1 MMTNSSDRS
10 DSSGQRASENHR
22 AAAPKVWD
30 PILEVTDLSCGYGEQ
45 VVLDQL
51 NFNLWPGFFCGIL
64 GPNGCGKS
72 TLINTICR
80 VNEPLGGSL
89 LFAEQELRTISRQE
103 LAAKIAVVPQETHV
117 AFPFKV
123 REIVAMGRNPHLSG
137 FFGSGYD
144 LENEMVDQAL
154 TATGISHLAERAI
167 TRLSGGERQL
177 VLLARALAQEPRLL
191 LLDEPTSNLDISHAV
206 GILRLVAA
214 KVRQEKLAALA
225 VFHDLNL
232 AAVFADYL
240 FLVKDG
246 TIRYQG
252 ETCEVITEEILVD
265 LYELPL
271 KVYTP
276 PGLGRPQ
283 VAVSAS

>member
-10 DSSGQRASENHR
+10 DSSGRRAIENHSS
-22 AAAPKVWD
+22 AHETWGPLLK
-30 PILEVTDLSCGYGEQ
+30 VTDLSCGYGER
-45 VVLDQL
+45 VVLEKL

-89 LFAEQELRTISRQE
+89 LFGEQDLCTISRRE
-103 LAAKIAVVPQETHV
+103 LAARIAVVPQETHV

-123 REIVAMGRNPHLSG
+123 REVVAMGRNPHLSG
-137 FFGSGYD
+137 LFGSGYD
-144 LENEMVDQAL
+144 LENEKVDQAL
-154 TATGISHLAERAI
+154 SATGISHLAERAI

-177 VLLARALAQEPRLL
+177 VLLARALAQEPQLL
-191 LLDEPTSNLDISHAV
+191 LLDEPTSNLDINHSV
-206 GILRLVAA
+206 KILRLVAT
-214 KVRQEKLAALA
+214 KVRQEKLTALA

-232 AAVFADYL
+232 AGVFTDYL

-252 ETCEVITEEILVD
+252 ETREVITEEILAD
-265 LYELPL
+265 LYEIPL
-271 KVYTP
+271 TVYTP

-283 VAVSAS
+283 VAVRV

>member
-1 MMTNSSDRS
+1 MMTNSFGR
-10 DSSGQRASENHR
+10 R
-22 AAAPKVWD
+22 AAEIQPASHETWD
-30 PILEVTDLSCGYGEQ
+30 PLLKVSDLSCGYGDQ
-45 VVLDQL
+45 IVLEKL

-89 LFAEQELRTISRQE
+89 LLGEQELRTISRRE

-123 REIVAMGRNPHLSG
+123 REVVAMGRNPHLSG
-137 FFGSGYD
+137 AFGSGYD
-144 LENEMVDQAL
+144 LENEKVDQAL

-191 LLDEPTSNLDISHAV
+191 LLDEPTSNLDINHSV
-206 GILRLVAA
+206 KILRLVAT
-214 KVRQEKLAALA
+214 KVRQEKLTALA

-232 AAVFADYL
+232 AGVFADYL

-252 ETCEVITEEILVD
+252 ETREVITEEILTD
-265 LYELPL
+265 LYEMPL
-271 KVYTP
+271 TVYTP

-283 VAVSAS
+283 VAVRAEM

>member
-10 DSSGQRASENHR
+10 DSSGQRASENHQPG
-22 AAAPKVWD
+22 APKVWD

-123 REIVAMGRNPHLSG
+123 REVVAMGRNPHLSG

-206 GILRLVAA
+206 GILRLVGA

-252 ETCEVITEEILVD
+252 ETCEVITEEILAD

-283 VAVSAS
+283 VAVSA

>member
-1 MMTNSSDRS
+1 M
-10 DSSGQRASENHR
+10 AHE
-22 AAAPKVWD
+22 AWEPLLKVSN
-30 PILEVTDLSCGYGEQ
+30 LSCGYGDQ
-45 VVLDQL
+45 VILDKL
-51 NFNLWPGFFCGIL
+51 NFKLWPGFFCGIL

-80 VNEPLGGSL
+80 VNEPLSGSL
-89 LFAEQELRTISRQE
+89 ILGEQDLCAIPRQD
-103 LAAKIAVVPQETHV
+103 LAARIAVVPQETHV

-123 REIVAMGRNPHLSG
+123 REVVAMGRNPHLSG
-137 FFGSGYD
+137 LFGSGYD
-144 LENEMVDQAL
+144 LENEKVDQAL
-154 TATGISHLAERAI
+154 SATGISHLGERAI

-177 VLLARALAQEPRLL
+177 VLLARALAQDPQLL
-191 LLDEPTSNLDISHAV
+191 LLDEPTSNLDINHSV
-206 GILRLVAA
+206 KILRLVAT
-214 KVRQEKLAALA
+214 KVRQEKLTALA

-232 AAVFADYL
+232 AGVFADYL

-252 ETCEVITEEILVD
+252 ETREVITEEILAD

-271 KVYTP
+271 QVFTP

-283 VAVSAS
+283 VAVRG

>member
-1 MMTNSSDRS
+1 MMINSSDH
-10 DSSGQRASENHR
+10 SSPQGGGIAENQSAASK
-22 AAAPKVWD
+22 AWD
-30 PILEVTDLSCGYGEQ
+30 PILEVTGLSCGYGEQ

-89 LFAEQELRTISRQE
+89 LFGEQELRTISRQE
-103 LAAKIAVVPQETHV
+103 LAAKIAVVPQETHI

-123 REIVAMGRNPHLSG
+123 REVVAMGRNPHLSG

-177 VLLARALAQEPRLL
+177 VMLARALAQEPRLL

-252 ETCEVITEEILVD
+252 ETNEVITEEILSD

-271 KVYTP
+271 TVYTP

-283 VAVSAS
+283 VAVCV

>member
-1 MMTNSSDRS
+1 MMTSSS
-10 DSSGQRASENHR
+10 NLSASSEGHVAERHTEAHETWN
-22 AAAPKVWD
+22 
-30 PILEVTDLSCGYGEQ
+30 PILKVTDLSCGYGDQ
-45 VVLDQL
+45 IVLEQL

-80 VNEPLGGSL
+80 VNEPLGGCL

-123 REIVAMGRNPHLSG
+123 REVVAMGRNPHLAG
-137 FFGSGYD
+137 LFGSGYD
-144 LENEMVDQAL
+144 LENEKVDQAL
-154 TATGISHLAERAI
+154 LLTGISHLGERSI

-177 VLLARALAQEPRLL
+177 VLLARALAQEPELL

-206 GILRLVAA
+206 KILSLVGE
-214 KVRQEKLAALA
+214 KVKQEKLASLA

-232 AAVFADYL
+232 ACAFADYL

-252 ETCEVITEEILVD
+252 ETREVITEEILFD
-265 LYELPL
+265 LYEIPL
-271 KVYTP
+271 QVYMP

-283 VAVSAS
+283 VAVRV

>member
-1 MMTNSSDRS
+1 MMTNSSDFSAHSDGSGPRRS
-10 DSSGQRASENHR
+10 TGTHE
-22 AAAPKVWD
+22 VWE
-30 PILEVTDLSCGYGEQ
+30 PILKVTDLSCGYGDQ
-45 VVLDQL
+45 IVLEKL

-80 VNEPLGGSL
+80 VNEPLSGSL
-89 LFAEQELRTISRQE
+89 LFGAQELAKISRQE
-103 LAAKIAVVPQETHV
+103 LAARIAVVPQETHV

-123 REIVAMGRNPHLSG
+123 REVVAMGRNPHLSG

-144 LENEMVDQAL
+144 LENEKVDQAL
-154 TATGISHLAERAI
+154 MATGISHLGERAI

-191 LLDEPTSNLDISHAV
+191 LLDEPTSNLDVSHAV
-206 GILRLVAA
+206 KILRLVAGR
-214 KVRQEKLAALA
+214 VRQDRLASLA

-232 AAVFADYL
+232 ACVFADYL

-252 ETCEVITEEILVD
+252 ETCEVITETILED
-265 LYELPL
+265 LYEIPL
-271 KVYTP
+271 TVFTP
-276 PGLGRPQ
+276 PGVGRPQ
-283 VAVSAS
+283 VAVRL

>member
-10 DSSGQRASENHR
+10 DSSGQRASENHQ

-123 REIVAMGRNPHLSG
+123 REVVAMGRNPHLSG

-206 GILRLVAA
+206 GILRLVAD

-252 ETCEVITEEILVD
+252 ETSEVITEEILAD

-283 VAVSAS
+283 VAVSV

>member
-1 MMTNSSDRS
+1 MMTNSSDHS
-10 DSSGQRASENHR
+10 DSSGGRTAEHHSGTHE
-22 AAAPKVWD
+22 AWD
-30 PILEVTDLSCGYGEQ
+30 PILKVSDLSCGYGDQ
-45 VVLDQL
+45 IVLNKL

-89 LFAEQELRTISRQE
+89 LFAEQELCKISRQE

-123 REIVAMGRNPHLSG
+123 REVVAMGRNPHLSG
-137 FFGSGYD
+137 LFGSGYD
-144 LENEMVDQAL
+144 LENEKVDQAL
-154 TATGISHLAERAI
+154 MVTGISHLSDRAI

-177 VLLARALAQEPRLL
+177 VLLARALAQEPELL

-206 GILRLVAA
+206 RILRLVGD
-214 KVRQEKLAALA
+214 KVKQEKLASLA

-232 AAVFADYL
+232 ACVFADYL

-252 ETCEVITEEILVD
+252 ETREVITEEILAD
-265 LYELPL
+265 LYEIPL

-283 VAVSAS
+283 VAVRV

>member
-1 MMTNSSDRS
+1 MMTNSSENNDRS
-10 DSSGQRASENHR
+10 EAPVDENNPGVHED
-22 AAAPKVWD
+22 WN
-30 PILEVTDLSCGYGEQ
+30 PILKVTDLSCGYGDQ
-45 VVLDQL
+45 AVLNKL

-80 VNEPLGGSL
+80 VNEPLSGSL
-89 LFAEQELRTISRQE
+89 LFADQDLCSISRQE

-123 REIVAMGRNPHLSG
+123 REVVAMGRNPHLAG
-137 FFGSGYD
+137 LFGSGYD
-144 LENEMVDQAL
+144 LENEKVDHSL
-154 TATGISHLAERAI
+154 MATGISHLSERAI

-177 VLLARALAQEPRLL
+177 VLLARALAQEPQLL

-206 GILRLVAA
+206 RILRLVAA
-214 KVRQEKLAALA
+214 KVRQEKLASLA

-232 AAVFADYL
+232 ACVFADYL

-252 ETCEVITEEILVD
+252 ETREVITEEILAD

-271 KVYTP
+271 QVYTP
-276 PGLGRPQ
+276 PGLGCPQ
-283 VAVSAS
+283 VAVQV

>member
-10 DSSGQRASENHR
+10 DSSGQRASENHQ

-206 GILRLVAA
+206 GILRLVGA

-252 ETCEVITEEILVD
+252 ETCEVITEEILAD

-283 VAVSAS
+283 VAVSA

>member
-1 MMTNSSDRS
+1 MMINSCDQL
-10 DSSGQRASENHR
+10 DSSCPP
-22 AAAPKVWD
+22 AAESFSKAREAWNPL
-30 PILEVTDLSCGYGEQ
+30 LEVSELSCGYGDQ
-45 VVLDQL
+45 VILDKL
-51 NFNLWPGFFCGIL
+51 NFKLWPGFFCGIL

-80 VNEPLGGSL
+80 VNEPLSGSL
-89 LFAEQELRTISRQE
+89 MLGEQDLCAIPRQE
-103 LAAKIAVVPQETHV
+103 LAAQIAVVPQETHV

-123 REIVAMGRNPHLSG
+123 REVVAMGRNPHLSG

-144 LENEMVDQAL
+144 LENEQVDRAL
-154 TATGISHLAERAI
+154 SATGISHLAERAI

-177 VLLARALAQEPRLL
+177 VLLARALAQEPKLL
-191 LLDEPTSNLDISHAV
+191 LLDEPTSNLDINHSV
-206 GILRLVAA
+206 KILRLVAN
-214 KVRQEKLAALA
+214 KVRQEKLTAFA

-232 AAVFADYL
+232 AGVFADYL

-252 ETCEVITEEILVD
+252 ETREVITEEILTD
-265 LYELPL
+265 LYEMPL
-271 KVYTP
+271 TVYEP

-283 VAVSAS
+283 VAVRA

>member
-10 DSSGQRASENHR
+10 DSSGQRASENHQ

-252 ETCEVITEEILVD
+252 ETREVITEEILVD

-283 VAVSAS
+283 VAVSA

>member
-1 MMTNSSDRS
+1 MMSDDLRNSAAEDRPRLPPNTW
-10 DSSGQRASENHR
+10 Q
-22 AAAPKVWD
+22 PL
-30 PILEVTDLSCGYGEQ
+30 LEVSGLSCGYGEQ
-45 VVLDQL
+45 RVLENL
-51 NFNLWPGFFCGIL
+51 NFSLWPGFFCGIL

-80 VNEPLGGSL
+80 VNEPLAGSL
-89 LFAEQELRTISRQE
+89 RFSGQDLSRISRRD

-117 AFPFKV
+117 SFPFKV

-137 FFGSGYD
+137 LFGSGYD
-144 LENEMVDQAL
+144 LDHEKVDEAL
-154 TATGISHLAERAI
+154 KITGISHLGERPI
-167 TRLSGGERQL
+167 NRLSGGERQL
-177 VLLARALAQEPRLL
+177 VLLARALAQDPQLL

-214 KVRQEKLAALA
+214 RVREYKMAALA

-232 AAVFADYL
+232 ACVFADYL

-246 TIRYQG
+246 RIRYQG
-252 ETCEVITEEILVD
+252 ETREVITEEILAE

-271 KVYTP
+271 QVYSP
-276 PGLGRPQ
+276 PGCGRPQ
-283 VAVSAS
+283 VMVLG

>member
-1 MMTNSSDRS
+1 MENWP
-10 DSSGQRASENHR
+10 ASLAPNHNGWQ
-22 AAAPKVWD
+22 AL
-30 PILEVTDLSCGYGEQ
+30 LEVRDLSCGYGDQ
-45 VVLDQL
+45 AVLSRLD
-51 NFNLWPGFFCGIL
+51 FTLWSGFFCGIL

-80 VNEPLGGSL
+80 VQEPLGGDLSFRGRSIL
-89 LFAEQELRTISRQE
+89 QWSRKE
-103 LAAKIAVVPQETHV
+103 LAAQIAVVPQETHV

-123 REIVAMGRNPHLSG
+123 REVVAMGRNPHLDG

-144 LENEMVDQAL
+144 LENRQVEAAL
-154 TATGISHLAERAI
+154 EHTGISHLAERAVN
-167 TRLSGGERQL
+167 RLSGGERQL
-177 VLLARALAQEPRLL
+177 VLLARALAQDPRLL

-206 GILRLVAA
+206 SILRLVAA
-214 KVRQEKLAALA
+214 KVEQEKIAALA

-232 AAVFADYL
+232 ACVFADYL

-252 ETCEVITEEILVD
+252 ETHEVITEEILAD

-271 KVYTP
+271 KVYHP

-283 VAVSAS
+283 VLVTG

>member
-1 MMTNSSDRS
+1 MKNSSDCS
-10 DSSGQRASENHR
+10 DSSGRWGADKHSSAHKAWE
-22 AAAPKVWD
+22 

-45 VVLDQL
+45 LILSQL

-89 LFAEQELRTISRQE
+89 LFDEQELRTISRQE

-123 REIVAMGRNPHLSG
+123 REVVAMGRNPHLSG

-154 TATGISHLAERAI
+154 TAAGISHLAERAI

-214 KVRQEKLAALA
+214 KVRQEKLAVLA

-252 ETCEVITEEILVD
+252 ETCEVLTEEILAD

-283 VAVSAS
+283 VVVRA